1 MKQKIYR
8 KYINVHVDDYSPRS
22 QGFCI
27 IKVDDETFDEVFDAK
42 INSIS
47 NIELNHLYINRFKAK
62 YSAKMKVGDVLEITF
77 QECWRKQSPLEYIKS
92 WGKLQFE
99 NTSYFNTI
107 VCNTFDVPIYI
118 HLGSFKPSK
127 IINQEDIE
135 TDISSSNVHYSFH
148 NVKEKHVFI
157 SNYCIFSYEYF
168 IDHDMIGYEDFID
181 LFEKAL
187 DTLLEM
193 VIVNDSV
200 LLAMDVKYERIV
212 MREIEEYNITTAY
225 NNAIKSPKYKKEIQ
239 IELENEDN

>member
-118 HLGSFKPSK
+118 HLGSFKPSR

-135 TDISSSNVHYSFH
+135 TDISSSSVHYSFH

-157 SNYCIFSYEYF
+157 KYNMFAYDEF
-168 IDHDMIGYEDFID
+168 IE
-181 LFEKAL
+181 LFEKTL
-187 DTLLEM
+187 DTLLKM
-193 VIVNDSV
+193 VFDNDSV
-200 LLAMDVKYERIV
+200 LLTMKMEDKKIV
-212 MREIEEYNITTAY
+212 MHEIGDYFITTAY
-225 NNAIKSPKYKKEIQ
+225 NNAIKTPKPKKEIQ
-239 IELENEDN
+239 IGSENEDN